1 MNVNHFLGPMGVNGA
16 LTEEGRAQLEG
27 IIAHHQQIVVEIE
40 AEAAIAL
47 EALKTLTKQRNEAHA
62 WLASLSTTVDKGSL
76 PQVIKHEE
84 ALLGDI
90 DERMMN
96 VEGELHC
103 LGGLEDEDVTYSD
116 NYPQPEPSDDVKRDI
131 EQNRRELRQLS
142 DDYQNISKQL
152 ALHRDQLSPI
162 RKVPPEIIRLI
173 FLFWDVDRPR
183 RRTATYVSP
192 NVLTG
197 VCIAW
202 KNIALGTPELWASI
216 SVEIQKGVCYPDKRV
231 VEAWL
236 EHSGSCPLS
245 ISIEERDPFLRSSRA
260 GIDYT
265 LPTIL
270 TTEPDSEDPIDSV
283 VSSMFEVFIPHHARW
298 QKVRIRY
305 KDAWSEKTG
314 FASLPKDTSFPL
326 LEELYLEKSYWLEQ
340 DDVDRITSTMLSAPR
355 LHSVSWLSQKPF
367 TTLTFPWAQL
377 THFWLGHI
385 ISMTEGLRI
394 ITSCPQLTSLEL
406 TLILPVQDTFTN
418 GSDPIVHNNLQR
430 LHLSTAGDLGILFDK
445 LTLPALNDLSLSE
458 VHGSFPNI
466 TPVHIIH
473 WPQSQFLAFLLRS
486 VCTVKHFIIQECDI
500 SAEEMLECLAHPQIS
515 TWLDSLSITEDHQKH
530 LCVTEEVLR
539 RLTHTT
545 FAEKVL
551 HSGDNVPAEE
561 TNTETLCPNLSTI
574 KLWGCISAQ
583 DGRVADMVESRWLSA
598 EDCPV
603 KQLKM
608 AVIGFFANACHTEDC
623 ARLQALNRRRFG
635 ITYLR
640 L

>member
-1 MNVNHFLGPMGVNGA
+1 METTSSTMGCTYMKKYLKDRSPVSEKKFTGGLGAILISNSAYAVTPVNAVNARHSTETDGLSPRYGDGARLTDPSIRLRRTRCKLGICNASELLSCTLRNTAIYSMPPTNFQPIFSLQTQRDGVESSQPSLKRKITDTEEGDIDKEKEEETQTVQGAERIEICAADHEREPFPGSHGGECA

-27 IIAHHQQIVVEIE
+27 IIAHHQRIVVEIE

-47 EALKTLTKQRNEAHA
+47 EALKTLTKQQNEAHA

-103 LGGLEDEDVTYSD
+103 LGGLEHEDVTYPG
-116 NYPQPEPSDDVKRDI
+116 NNPLPEPSDDVKHGI
-131 EQNRRELRQLS
+131 EQNRRELRRLL
-142 DDYQNISKQL
+142 DDYQNVSKKL
-152 ALHRDQLSPI
+152 ALRGQLSPI

-173 FLFWDVDRPR
+173 FLFWDADRPR

-192 NVLTG
+192 NVLTS

-202 KNIALGTPELWASI
+202 KNIAMGTPDS
-216 SVEIQKGVCYPDKRV
+216 
-231 VEAWL
+231 
-236 EHSGSCPLS
+236 H
-245 ISIEERDPFLRSSRA
+245 A

-270 TTEPDSEDPIDSV
+270 TTESESEDPIDSV

-305 KDAWSEKTG
+305 
-314 FASLPKDTSFPL
+314 
-326 LEELYLEKSYWLEQ
+326 ELYLEKSYWLEQ
-340 DDVDRITSTMLSAPR
+340 DDVDRITSTMISAPW

-406 TLILPVQDTFTN
+406 TLILPVQVAITN
-418 GSDPIVHNNLQR
+418 GSGSIVHKNLQR

-458 VHGSFPNI
+458 VHGSSTKMESQYRHPSPTGANLYTSLFFVIETSRTVATLQPSPI
-466 TPVHIIH
+466 TG
-473 WPQSQFLAFLLRS
+473 SDL
-486 VCTVKHFIIQECDI
+486 
-500 SAEEMLECLAHPQIS
+500 
-515 TWLDSLSITEDHQKH
+515 
-530 LCVTEEVLR
+530 
-539 RLTHTT
+539 
-545 FAEKVL
+545 
-551 HSGDNVPAEE
+551 
-561 TNTETLCPNLSTI
+561 
-574 KLWGCISAQ
+574 
-583 DGRVADMVESRWLSA
+583 
-598 EDCPV
+598 
-603 KQLKM
+603 
-608 AVIGFFANACHTEDC
+608 
-623 ARLQALNRRRFG
+623 
-635 ITYLR
+635 
-640 L
+640 